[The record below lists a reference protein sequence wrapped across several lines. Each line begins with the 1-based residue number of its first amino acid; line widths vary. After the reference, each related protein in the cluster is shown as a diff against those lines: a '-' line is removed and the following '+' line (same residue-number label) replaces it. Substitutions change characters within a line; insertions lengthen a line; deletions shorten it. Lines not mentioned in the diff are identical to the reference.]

1 MSSRVN
7 DHMDRQLRSFVL
19 IARAGSL
26 HAAARSLGIS
36 QPALSKQMDQL
47 EQAVGVELLRRTNKG
62 VTLTADGDALFRK
75 IYALFDDIDS
85 SVMEVGSRSTS
96 LSGSIVIGA
105 IETFRN
111 IGSVWDAIEFFVKN
125 HPRVSVIINTDYSE
139 TIVKNVL
146 SGEYDIGIIH
156 DNVQHSSEL
165 DRHVLL
171 RDNLNIVYLEH
182 AFDRGAIERFPAW
195 ENGPALINFGTRS
208 SLGRL
213 VSHYSERYSIPIR
226 VEVNSLSYLE
236 EAIFRGLG
244 VAILPQS
251 FPIKTDSR
259 GMLAY
264 YSSPVL
270 ATLKSNVLIKK
281 KRGSMSAQA
290 QRFTGILLDH
300 LQSHQIGHMSDS
312 EEKHS
317 LFPK

>member
-1 MSSRVN
+1 MSGRTS
-7 DHMDRQLRSFVL
+7 DYMDQRLRSFIL

-36 QPALSKQMDQL
+36 QPALSKQMNYL
-47 EQAVGVELLRRTNKG
+47 EKAVGVELLRRTNKG
-62 VTLTADGDALFRK
+62 VTLTTDGDTLFRK

-85 SVMEVGSRSTS
+85 SVMEVGSHSAS

-111 IGSVWDAIEFFVKN
+111 IENVWDAIEFFLN
-125 HPRVSVIINTDYSE
+125 DHPRVSVIMNTDYSE

-146 SGEYDIGIIH
+146 SGEYDIGIVH
-156 DNVQHSSEL
+156 DNVQHSSDL

-171 RDNLNIVYLEH
+171 RDNLNIVYLEG
-182 AFDRGAIERFPAW
+182 AFDRAAIESFPAW
-195 ENGPALINFGTRS
+195 ANGPPLINFGTRS

-213 VSHYSERYSIPIR
+213 VRHYSEKYSIPIR

-259 GMLAY
+259 GALAY

-270 ATLKSNVLIKK
+270 ATLKSNILIKR
-281 KRGSMSAQA
+281 KRGSISAQA
-290 QRFTGILLDH
+290 QRFTEILLDK
-300 LQSHQIGHMSDS
+300 L
-312 EEKHS
+312 
-317 LFPK
+317 